1 VQNVENK
8 VEKMEEKETET
19 ITKPAAD

>member
-8 VEKMEEKETET
+8 VEKVEEKETET